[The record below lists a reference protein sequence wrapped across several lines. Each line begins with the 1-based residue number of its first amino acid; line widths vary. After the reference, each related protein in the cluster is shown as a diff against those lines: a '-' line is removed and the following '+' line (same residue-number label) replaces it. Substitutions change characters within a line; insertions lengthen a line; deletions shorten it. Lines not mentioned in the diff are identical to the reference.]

1 LSPPAS
7 QNTAN
12 IAAYGNVLSTISAN
26 RRLGVSF
33 PSCDADSE
41 KNPLPKLALHDSA
54 RRRDSMTDTFRPS
67 TTITDQD
74 IKPLSVHRAGAV
86 GDYARFAPPAV
97 DGTEEDDGAINC
109 ICGFN
114 EDDGN
119 TVACDHCNRWQHI
132 ICYYPEYGDSL
143 PDDLSHYCVECS
155 PQKPVNRQDAFL
167 RQRKARDQR
176 QEMQNGVKRPPTKS
190 HKKKVKDTTGAAGP
204 NGLSVDKLRHDRN
217 SASPRDQPPPAKRP
231 KTNHRSS
238 NSTANA
244 LAAQS
249 RKRNGST
256 VNHQRSTS
264 LSPDAQ
270 YPLYTDEFIR
280 AYREDDYNVPPANV
294 TSLGIYN
301 AMSGWLTQPE
311 ELYAATNGAAEVHD
325 IFQRWDGDISV
336 IDSQSVLEIRETQDP
351 AFKTA
356 DGQSATWKYATVTE
370 PLQVQA
376 CIGELR
382 GRLEFKNEYM
392 EDPANRWS
400 SLRHPEPFVFF
411 HGALPICI
419 DARHEGTAVRYIRR
433 SCVPNAELKIIITG
447 NSDYHFCFIALR
459 DIEPGEEITV
469 AWDSASTIRELLSRR
484 GNNSTNGISSKDVAS
499 IQSYVSTILAN
510 CGPCACG
517 RDATQCLM
525 ARFDRRDPAWE
536 PEDEPIKVTKQS
548 NKRKKAHHV
557 SPLNT
562 HALNSRSGS
571 EARKLDADDEPTDSR
586 SASGSAGRGSIS
598 RDITPNTHYSTN
610 GSGEMSERERK
621 KLAQYEELFSKQD
634 TEGKDKQ
641 AKKKRSSAGSA
652 LNTPS
657 VASST
662 KTLGLPGQSKYAD
675 AGTVKQSGLPAAKR
689 GRPPKS
695 SGPSKTTTKATSRA
709 VKVAKPTYTSS
720 SVQCDMDEEEAAQR
734 PPLPPP
740 RRTTVPLQQ
749 RLLERCARNN
759 AMRKQQQLSI
769 RSRKSSEVSNRMDVD
784 EPAQDVS
791 KPTSPSSGTS
801 RNAPN
806 ASRASPALPAEDV
819 EMKDAEAE
827 DGSATITKPR
837 MVPEASS
844 DHYSPPPAKSS
855 SPAPA
860 HPPAD
865 PPAPPWRKAGLTN
878 GLTLTAEPV
887 KAPRISSNASK
898 SPEMHLTMPPPPANP
913 FSAASAPHLTVGG
926 SLSQSPAGLTP
937 GSAPI
942 FSPNVAASVN
952 PSPARKKLSLS
963 DYTRRSKAKDKDS
976 SHAGGDAKVD
986 RESSPASVASGPAN
1000 PSGAPVAPGLEA
1012 SNSEITR
1019 AKESGTAIDDSTP
1032 APGA

>member
-1 LSPPAS
+1 MSPPANW
-7 QNTAN
+7 NTVN

-26 RRLGVSF
+26 RRPGAFL

-41 KNPLPKLALHDSA
+41 KNPLPKPVLHDSA

-67 TTITDQD
+67 TTINGQD
-74 IKPLSVHRAGAV
+74 IKPLSAQRAGAV
-86 GDYARFAPPAV
+86 GDYTRFAPPAL

-176 QEMQNGVKRPPTKS
+176 HELQNGVKRQSTKS
-190 HKKKVKDTTGAAGP
+190 HKKKVKDTTSAAGP
-204 NGLSVDKLRHDRN
+204 NGSSVDKLRHDRN

-231 KTNHRSS
+231 KTSHRPS
-238 NSTANA
+238 NSTANT
-244 LAAQS
+244 LTAQS

-301 AMSGWLTQPE
+301 AMSGWLTQPD
-311 ELYAATNGAAEVHD
+311 ELYAATNGAAEVGD

-336 IDSQSVLEIRETQDP
+336 IDSQSILEIRETQDP
-351 AFKTA
+351 NFKTA

-392 EDPANRWS
+392 EDPSNRWL

-484 GNNSTNGISSKDVAS
+484 GNNSVMSSKDIAS

-517 RDATQCLM
+517 RDASQCLM
-525 ARFDRRDPAWE
+525 ARFDRRDPSWE
-536 PEDEPIKVTKQS
+536 PEDEPIKATKSS
-548 NKRKKAHHV
+548 NKRKKAHHI

-610 GSGEMSERERK
+610 GTSEMSERERK

-662 KTLGLPGQSKYAD
+662 KTLGLPGHSKYAD

-695 SGPSKTTTKATSRA
+695 TASSKNATKAPSKA
-709 VKVAKPTYTSS
+709 VKVAKPTYTST

-734 PPLPPP
+734 PPPPP
-740 RRTTVPLQQ
+740 RRPVVPLQQ

-759 AMRKQQQLSI
+759 AMKKQQQMSI
-769 RSRKSSEVSNRMDVD
+769 RSRKSSETPSRMEVDQPQQGATKPASVSS
-784 EPAQDVS
+784 EKKKALS
-791 KPTSPSSGTS
+791 TS
-801 RNAPN
+801 RP
-806 ASRASPALPAEDV
+806 SPALPMEDV

-827 DGSATITKPR
+827 DASVKATKPTT
-837 MVPEASS
+837 VTEASS

-865 PPAPPWRKAGLTN
+865 PPAPPWPKPELNN
-878 GLTLTAEPV
+878 GPTLTTEPAKINSV
-887 KAPRISSNASK
+887 SPNASK
-898 SPEMHLTMPPPPANP
+898 SPEMHLTMPPPPSNP
-913 FSAASAPHLTVGG
+913 FSAASGPHLIAGG
-926 SLSQSPAGLTP
+926 SVSQSPAGLTP

-942 FSPNVAASVN
+942 FSPTVTASVN

-963 DYTRRSKAKDKDS
+963 DYTRRSKAKDKDTG
-976 SHAGGDAKVD
+976 HAGGDSKID

-1000 PSGAPVAPGLEA
+1000 PSGAPAAPALEA
-1012 SNSEITR
+1012 SSSEITK
-1019 AKESGTAIDDSTP
+1019 AKESGSAIDDSTP
-1032 APGA
+1032 ASGA